1 MAPSQKRSVL
11 NHIARGLANVDNRS
25 VLRSLERAPGRQTTY
40 APQRANEFWL
50 RPPKPRDYFF
60 AIGLYLD
67 GAERHLTKI
76 GRWNRRRTTIRFR
89 QGYKQAQVQVI
100 CAGDKEIGWIQ
111 VAEFVDRLHLRQIH
125 LIAPFRG
132 AGIGTR
138 LIEDLLQRAAARKK
152 PVTLDVIHG
161 NPAKSLYLRLGFKQY
176 GQDADKIQ
184 MIRRPTRG

>member
-1 MAPSQKRSVL
+1 M
-11 NHIARGLANVDNRS
+11 
-25 VLRSLERAPGRQTTY
+25 LRSLERPPGRQTTH
-40 APQRANEFWL
+40 APQKAGQFWL
-50 RPPKPRDYFF
+50 RAPKPRDYFF
-60 AIGLYLD
+60 AIELYLD

-76 GRWNRRRTTIRFR
+76 GRWNRRRVTNRFR
-89 QGYKQAQVQVI
+89 QGYRQAQVQVI
-100 CAGDKEIGWIQ
+100 CVGDTDIGWIQ
-111 VAEFVDRLHLRQIH
+111 VAEFADRLHLRQLH

-132 AGIGTR
+132 AGFGTR

-184 MIRRPTRG
+184 MIRRPTRGRPEPPPE

>member
-1 MAPSQKRSVL
+1 L
-11 NHIARGLANVDNRS
+11 NHIARGTANVDNRR
-25 VLRSLERAPGRQTTY
+25 VPRSLERAPGRQTTH
-40 APQRANEFWL
+40 APQKAGEFWL

-111 VAEFVDRLHLRQIH
+111 VAEFADRLHLRQIH
-125 LIAPFRG
+125 LIGPFRG

>member
-11 NHIARGLANVDNRS
+11 NYIARGLANVDNRS

-138 LIEDLLQRAAARKK
+138 LIEDLLQRAAAQKK

>member
-176 GQDADKIQ
+176 GQDADKVQ